1 MSKSSSLQSFAK
13 NAGRRIR
20 ASVRAITAG
29 AVTRSAQSVVEQL
42 ECRTLLSVPNA
53 PSGAGA
59 ASSLTGINVTW
70 ADNSWDEKGFQVER
84 RTWGGNYSTVATVG
98 AGGTSYWDTAVA
110 SNTQYTYRVSA
121 LNDSGVSGTAVTND
135 VATGALLNGV
145 PPVTPVYTPA
155 PAAAATSRLAAPSAL
170 ATFATSGTTIL
181 IAWGSSS
188 GGAELGFKIERRTG
202 NGAYQGISSVP
213 AGVINYTDNAFS
225 GGVTPGTQYTYR
237 VRAYD
242 AQGDSSYSGESTV
255 TTPGANGSPIVVT
268 PPVVVTPVVPVAPL
282 TASGLPTGPI
292 GLSTSPTSSTT
303 VALNWAS
310 NSGGSE
316 LGFKIERRNGGGGYA
331 AIAVVGAGVTN
342 YTDNAFSGGVTPGT
356 QYTYRVRAYNW
367 QGDSAYSGESSST
380 TPGGSGAV
388 APTVTPV
395 VVTPPVYVAPL
406 TASGL
411 PTAPAGLATAAT
423 SASTVL
429 LNWANNSGGQE
440 LGFKIERRTAGGGY
454 AAIAVVGTGVTTYT
468 DNAYAGGV
476 MAGTQYTYRVRAYN
490 WQGDSGYSNESASTT
505 PGTAV
510 PQQGFQGPP
519 VQPTT
524 TWSPSDTSGY
534 FTIGVFRQPVQTLAN
549 WKARGINTAVFFY
562 PDNPD
567 WMTQYIQTTQSLGLY
582 EIRNPQANIYADRGD
597 SLLLAYSHPD
607 EPDINGIPNS
617 FLAAEY
623 AQWKAANPSVP
634 VLVNVSG
641 GDVLRPTYPANKD
654 QIYQGIFSSSDWVT
668 SDVYPVTSW
677 AHPQWIDKAVA
688 LVNNGSDP
696 YFSTIAFNNG
706 LAVDK
711 IRQLTGGKHQFSY
724 IETSFQNNSSGPSI
738 GGRVVT
744 PDEFRGESWDAI
756 IHGSKGLIY
765 FPQAFN
771 PDVTDATPAN
781 IVAEMTKTDAL
792 ITSYGAA
799 LSSGSDSS
807 NNYVNLP
814 GGLEATWRDFGGHRY
829 YFVLNFS
836 HGGAWNQTLN
846 LPGLSG
852 GAVEV
857 AGEGRSVFSN
867 GAAITDSFQPYQ
879 LHVYRV

>member
-1 MSKSSSLQSFAK
+1 MPHSSSLKTLAK
-13 NAGRRIR
+13 KARHTLD
-20 ASVRAITAG
+20 ASVRSLT
-29 AVTRSAQSVVEQL
+29 TRLLTRTTQSVVEQL
-42 ECRTLLSVPNA
+42 ECRTFLSVSNA
-53 PSGAGA
+53 PAGAGA
-59 ASSLTGINVTW
+59 SASLTGINVTW
-70 ADNSWDEKGFQVER
+70 TDNSWDEKGFKVER
-84 RTWGGNYSTVATVG
+84 RAWNGDYATVATVG
-98 AGGTSYWDTAVA
+98 ANGTSYWDTALA

-121 LNDSGVSGTAVTND
+121 VNDSGASSAAITND
-135 VATGALLNGV
+135 VTTGGLLNGV
-145 PPVTPVYTPA
+145 PALPQTIP
-155 PAAAATSRLAAPSAL
+155 PAAPTAGTSSLGAPSAL
-170 ATFATSGTTIL
+170 ATFATSSTTVL
-181 IAWGSSS
+181 IAWGSNS
-188 GGAELGFKIERRTG
+188 GGSELGFKVERRTG
-202 NGAYQGISSVP
+202 NAAYQAIASVP
-213 AGVINYTDNAFS
+213 TGAISYTDNAFS

-237 VRAYD
+237 VRSFD
-242 AQGDSSYSGESTV
+242 GQGDSSYSGESTV
-255 TTPGANGSPIVVT
+255 TTPGANGVPVVVP
-268 PPVVVTPVVPVAPL
+268 PPVVTSAAPPVAPV
-282 TASGLPTGPI
+282 TAAGLPTGPG
-292 GLSTSPTSSTT
+292 GLNTSPTSSTT
-303 VALNWAS
+303 VALNWSS
-310 NSGGSE
+310 NSGGGE
-316 LGFKIERRNGGGGYA
+316 LGFKIERRTGGGGYA
-331 AIAVVGAGVTN
+331 AIAVVGSGVTS
-342 YTDNAFSGGVTPGT
+342 YTDNAFSGGVTAGT

-367 QGDSAYSGESSST
+367 QGDSAYSGESSAT
-380 TPGGSGAV
+380 TPGSSGYV
-388 APTVTPV
+388 APVVPPV
-395 VVTPPVYVAPL
+395 VVPPVYVPPT

-411 PTAPAGLATAAT
+411 PTGPGGLTTAAT
-423 SASTVL
+423 SSTTVA
-429 LNWANNSGGQE
+429 LNWTNNSGGAE
-440 LGFKIERRTAGGGY
+440 LGFKIERRLAGGAY
-454 AAIAVVGTGVTTYT
+454 AAIAVVGTGITAYT
-468 DNAYAGGV
+468 DNAYSGGV
-476 MAGTQYTYRVRAYN
+476 SAGTQYTYRVRAYN
-490 WQGDSGYSNESASTT
+490 WQGDSAYSNESSATT
-505 PGTAV
+505 SGTAAT
-510 PQQGFQGPP
+510 QQGFQGPP
-519 VQPTT
+519 VQPTP
-524 TWSPSDTSGY
+524 TWSPTDTSGY

-562 PDNPD
+562 TGHPD
-567 WMTQYIQTTQSLGLY
+567 WMSQYIQTTQSLGLY
-582 EIRNPQANIYADRGD
+582 EIRDPQDNISADIGD
-597 SLLLAYSHPD
+597 KLLLAYSHPD

-677 AHPQWIDKAVA
+677 SHPQWIDKAVA

-706 LAVDK
+706 NAADK

-724 IETSFQNNSSGPSI
+724 IETSFQNNSSGPSV

-765 FPQAFN
+765 FPQAFG

-781 IVAEMTKTDAL
+781 IVTEMTKNDAL
-792 ITSYGAA
+792 ISSYGAA
-799 LSSGSDSS
+799 LSSGSDSN

-836 HGGAWNQTLN
+836 HGGAWNQMLN
-846 LPGLSG
+846 LPGLGS